1 MLIIAS
7 YIVMILYAALSLSA
21 KRSDESRVGVGFA
34 GIGIV
39 ALAVA
44 SSFGL
49 AGLLDIAFNPTSTQV
64 LPFLALGLGVDDMFV
79 LAHHFK
85 AYGTAGSGEGGP
97 PEPAEMVRL
106 CLTKAGPSITL
117 TTVVNGLVFLVGS
130 LTPIPAVTAF
140 CLQAA
145 LAVCMNYLL
154 LLTVFPVVMALDA
167 RRALAGRRDV
177 LCCAQ
182 VRPHNRYGLLLPL
195 GPCCLV
201 NRPPSGGCVDHRHA
215 AECACDSPR
224 VPPQPRPSCACRVQT
239 C

>member
-1 MLIIAS
+1 
-7 YIVMILYAALSLSA
+7 
-21 KRSDESRVGVGFA
+21 
-34 GIGIV
+34 
-39 ALAVA
+39 
-44 SSFGL
+44 
-49 AGLLDIAFNPTSTQV
+49 
-64 LPFLALGLGVDDMFV
+64 MFV

-182 VRPHNRYGLLLPL
+182 VRPHNRYGRPVAA
-195 GPCCLV
+195 PRCLAIESAF
-201 NRPPSGGCVDHRHA
+201 RWLR
-215 AECACDSPR
+215 
-224 VPPQPRPSCACRVQT
+224 RPSSCC
-239 C
+239 

>member
-182 VRPHNRYGLLLPL
+182 VRPHNRCGCPSPPLAVLLLS
-195 GPCCLV
+195 
-201 NRPPSGGCVDHRHA
+201 PPSGGCADHGHA
-215 AECACDSPR
+215 ENACDTLR
-224 VPPQPRPSCACRVQT
+224 FPPQPQVSVESC
-239 C
+239 

>member
-182 VRPHNRYGLLLPL
+182 VHSLLLPL
-195 GPCCLV
+195 AAPCCFAIRSAFWWLR
-201 NRPPSGGCVDHRHA
+201 RPWPC
-215 AECACDSPR
+215 
-224 VPPQPRPSCACRVQT
+224 
-239 C
+239 

>member
-182 VRPHNRYGLLLPL
+182 VRSHNRCGLLPPL
-195 GPCCLV
+195 AVLLLG
-201 NRPPSGGCVDHRHA
+201 PPSGGCNDHGHA
-215 AECACDSPR
+215 EYACDSLR
-224 VPPQPRPSCACRVQT
+224 FPPQPRQCRVQT

>member
-1 MLIIAS
+1 
-7 YIVMILYAALSLSA
+7 
-21 KRSDESRVGVGFA
+21 
-34 GIGIV
+34 
-39 ALAVA
+39 
-44 SSFGL
+44 
-49 AGLLDIAFNPTSTQV
+49 
-64 LPFLALGLGVDDMFV
+64 MFV

-182 VRPHNRYGLLLPL
+182 VRPHNRCGCCCPSPLLS
-195 GPCCLV
+195 CE
-201 NRPPSGGCVDHRHA
+201 PSAFRWL
-215 AECACDSPR
+215 R
-224 VPPQPRPSCACRVQT
+224 RPSSCC
-239 C
+239 